1 MQRLNVD
8 VEKVLRFKIL
18 SRQACV
24 FCTRAKMLLNKYD
37 IPFEEKLV
45 TDQTEMNWLRRQG
58 YKTFPIIYDEN
69 ELHIGGYDQLKELV
83 ESFHTLVK

>member
-1 MQRLNVD
+1 MRRLNVD

-18 SRQACV
+18 SRLSCV
-24 FCTRAKMLLNKYD
+24 WCTRAKMLLNKHE
-37 IPFEEKLV
+37 IPFEERLV
-45 TDQTEMNWLRRQG
+45 TDLEEMKYLKGKG

-69 ELHIGGYDQLKELV
+69 ELHIGGYEQLEHYV